1 MGAED
6 EAPPRDGALKSDANK
21 GRSNMKQL
29 LRISR
34 LVTGMAL
41 AFGLLAVA
49 HVNAA
54 QDYDLVI
61 LNGRVMDPE
70 TEYDAVAN
78 VGVKDGRITAIT
90 QDKISGKQTIDAT
103 GQVVAPGFI
112 DIHAHGQNLGDYRM
126 QAMQGVTTM
135 LELESGVLPI
145 SSWYEKQGKKRLP
158 VNYGAAA
165 GWTYARIATFTDT
178 RPEATVKYFQDAQ
191 KLTDWKMDVAT
202 PEQQEKILRLVEQG
216 LNEGA
221 LGVGINAGYAP
232 GYGRKEYYALAELA
246 AKRDVA
252 TYTHVRY
259 ASNMEPKSSF
269 EAVQE
274 LIANAAITGA
284 HMHVCHINSTSL
296 KDIHSTLPMIEN
308 AKKRGINVTVGA
320 YPWGAASTV
329 VGAAMFSGE
338 GWPERMGSTARNFQ
352 LGLERMTDEQLA
364 DYQKNKPGTF
374 IVWHFLDETNA
385 EDLALLDASVLHP
398 DVLIESDEMFWMFMD
413 EHNEIQ
419 NYNGDAWPLPEG
431 SFSHPRS
438 NGTFAKILRSYVRE
452 RGLMSMQEALRKMA
466 LMPAQTLEAFVPQ
479 MKKKG
484 RIQLGMDAD
493 IVVFDPETI
502 RDVGTYEKPNQPAEG
517 VQSLLV
523 NGELVVAR
531 GELVLDAAP
540 GQPIRR
546 PMTD

>member
-1 MGAED
+1 
-6 EAPPRDGALKSDANK
+6 
-21 GRSNMKQL
+21 MKIKRFGVL
-29 LRISR
+29 IGSLIMLSMI
-34 LVTGMAL
+34 MATQ
-41 AFGLLAVA
+41 AVA
-49 HVNAA
+49 S
-54 QDYDLVI
+54 DYDLVI

-70 TEYDAVAN
+70 TRYDAIAN
-78 VGVKDGRITAIT
+78 VGVKDGRIAAIT
-90 QDKISGKQTIDAT
+90 NKKIQGKETIDAT
-103 GQVVAPGFI
+103 GLVVAPGFI
-112 DIHAHGQNLGDYRM
+112 DIHAHGQNIGDYRM

-145 SSWYEKQGKKRLP
+145 SDWYDDQAKKNLP

-178 RPEATVKYFQDAQ
+178 QPEATVKYFQDVQ
-191 KLTDWKMDVAT
+191 GRSDWKMDVAT
-202 PEQQEKILRLVEQG
+202 PEQQEKILQLVEQG
-216 LNEGA
+216 LDEGG
-221 LGVGINAGYAP
+221 LGIGINAGYAP

-259 ASNMEPKSSF
+259 ASNMEPSSSF

-274 LIANAAITGA
+274 VIANAAITGA

-296 KDIHSTLPMIEN
+296 KDINSTLPMIEN
-308 AKKRGINVTVGA
+308 AEKHDINITVGA

-338 GWPERMGSTARNFQ
+338 GWPERMGSTAHSFQ

-374 IVWHFLDETNA
+374 IVWHFLDESNA
-385 EDLALLDASVLHP
+385 DDLALLDASVLHP

-413 EHNEIQ
+413 DHNEVQ
-419 NYNGDAWPLPEG
+419 NYAGDAWPLPEG
-431 SFSHPRS
+431 AFSHPRS

-452 RGLMSMQEALRKMA
+452 RKLMSMQEALRKIS
-466 LMPAQTLEAFVPQ
+466 LMPAQTLEDFVPQ

-484 RIQLGMDAD
+484 RLQKGMDAD

-502 RDVGTYEKPNQPAEG
+502 SDVGTYEDPNHPAVG
-517 VQSLLV
+517 VQWLLV
-523 NGELVVAR
+523 NGEPVVAQ
-531 GELVLDAAP
+531 GKLILDAAP

-546 PMTD
+546 TITN

>member
-1 MGAED
+1 
-6 EAPPRDGALKSDANK
+6 
-21 GRSNMKQL
+21 MKMKMKRFGVL
-29 LRISR
+29 
-34 LVTGMAL
+34 TGPLIMLSMIMATQ
-41 AFGLLAVA
+41 AVA
-49 HVNAA
+49 S
-54 QDYDLVI
+54 DYDLVI

-70 TEYDAVAN
+70 TRFDAIAN
-78 VGVKDGRITAIT
+78 VGIKDGRIAAIT
-90 QDKISGKQTIDAT
+90 NKKIQGKETIDAK
-103 GQVVAPGFI
+103 GLVVAPGFI
-112 DIHAHGQNLGDYRM
+112 DIHAHGQNIGDYRM

-145 SSWYEKQGKKRLP
+145 SSWYDDQAKKNLP

-178 RPEATVKYFQDAQ
+178 QPEATVKYFQDVQ
-191 KLTDWKMDVAT
+191 GRSDWKMDVAT
-202 PEQQEKILRLVEQG
+202 PEQQEKILQLVDQG
-216 LNEGA
+216 LDEGG
-221 LGVGINAGYAP
+221 LGIGINAGYAP

-246 AKRDVA
+246 ARRDVA

-259 ASNMEPKSSF
+259 ASNMEPSSSF

-274 LIANAAITGA
+274 VIANAAITGA

-296 KDIHSTLPMIEN
+296 KDINSTLPMIEN
-308 AKKRGINVTVGA
+308 AKKHGVNVTVGA

-338 GWPERMGSTARNFQ
+338 GWPERMGSTAHSFQ
-352 LGLERMTDEQLA
+352 LGLERMTDVQLA

-374 IVWHFLDETNA
+374 IVWHFLDESNA
-385 EDLALLDASVLHP
+385 DDLALLDASVLHP

-413 EHNEIQ
+413 DHNEVQ
-419 NYNGDAWPLPEG
+419 NYAGDAWPLPEG
-431 SFSHPRS
+431 AFSHPRS

-452 RGLMSMQEALRKMA
+452 RKLMSMQEALRKIS
-466 LMPAQTLEAFVPQ
+466 LMPAQTLEDFVPQ

-484 RIQLGMDAD
+484 RLQKGMDAD

-502 RDVGTYEKPNQPAEG
+502 SDVGTYEDPNHPAVG
-517 VQSLLV
+517 VQWLLV
-523 NGELVVAR
+523 NGEPVVAQ
-531 GELVLDAAP
+531 GKLILDAAP

-546 PMTD
+546 TITN

>member
-1 MGAED
+1 MQAMN
-6 EAPPRDGALKSDANK
+6 R
-21 GRSNMKQL
+21 
-29 LRISR
+29 
-34 LVTGMAL
+34 
-41 AFGLLAVA
+41 FGLAARLLALSLTTA
-49 HVNAA
+49 TPAMAA
-54 QDYDLVI
+54 DYDLVI

-78 VGVKDGRITAIT
+78 VGVKDGQIAAIT
-90 QDKISGKQTIDAT
+90 QDRISGKETIDAT
-103 GQVVAPGFI
+103 GHVVAPGFI

-145 SSWYEKQGKKRLP
+145 SAWYDAQGKKRLP
-158 VNYGAAA
+158 VNYGSAA
-165 GWTYARIATFTDT
+165 GWTFARIATFTDT
-178 RPEATVKYFQDAQ
+178 EPEATVKYFQDAQ
-191 KLTDWKMDVAT
+191 KRTDWKMGVAT
-202 PEQQEKILRLVEQG
+202 PEQQEKILQLVEQG
-216 LNEGA
+216 LDEGA
-221 LGVGINAGYAP
+221 LGIGINAGYAP
-232 GYGRKEYYALAELA
+232 GYGRKEYYALADLA

-252 TYTHVRY
+252 TYTHLRY

-296 KDIHSTLPMIEN
+296 RDIHSTLPLIEK
-308 AKKRGINVTVGA
+308 AKQRGVNVSVGA

-338 GWPERMGSTARNFQ
+338 GWPERMGSTAHSFQ
-352 LGLERMTDEQLA
+352 LGLERMTEAQLE
-364 DYQKNKPGTF
+364 DYQQNKPGTF
-374 IVWHFLDETNA
+374 IVWHFLDESDP
-385 EDLALLDASVLHP
+385 EDLALLDASILHP

-413 EHNEIQ
+413 GHNEIA
-419 NYNGDAWPLPEG
+419 NYDGDAWPLPEG
-431 SFSHPRS
+431 AFSHPRS

-452 RGLMSMQEALRKMA
+452 RGLMTMQEALRKMT
-466 LMPAQTLEAFVPQ
+466 LMPAQTLEGFVPQ

-484 RIQLGMDAD
+484 RLQVGMDAD
-493 IVVFDPETI
+493 ILVFDPETI
-502 RDVGTYEKPNQPAEG
+502 RDVGTYEDPNHPAEG
-517 VQSLLV
+517 VQTVLV
-523 NGELVVAR
+523 NGEPVVAQ

-546 PMTD
+546 PLAD